1 MAVKTYVKSQR
12 VQLSKNFN
20 SYEFR
25 CGIGRGCNCTTI
37 LIDDKLVEYLQK
49 IRDHFGVEVTITSA
63 YRDPDYNRS
72 IGGATGSY
80 HTRGMAADIV
90 VKGVAPRTV
99 AAYCESIGILGIGL
113 YETAADGYFVHI
125 DTRTYKSFWYG
136 QAQSPRTTFGGAVTQ
151 PQTPAPDTSSN
162 TGNTYTVQSGDT
174 LAKIAAKYSGVTYQQ
189 IASLNGLKAPY
200 VIHVGQK
207 LSIPTQGST
216 ATPAAPVPSG
226 EYASADYSDSPDDLY
241 WFLMEKIGNIY
252 GVCGLLANLNAES
265 NLVAAC
271 LEIAARNKL
280 GYTSKAYTDAVDS
293 GKYLRF
299 ATDYAGY
306 GLAQWTDATRKT
318 ALLAYAKKKN
328 ASIGNRKMQA
338 EFLVDELA
346 GRFGS
351 VLNILKTAT
360 SVRQASNAVLMRFEC
375 PADQGQA
382 VQDRRAGF
390 GETYYQKFKDAAKP
404 SGQSVNAVPYF
415 CTVTADLLNVRNGP
429 STSNSI
435 LRRISTGT
443 ACTIVEEKDGWGRLS
458 NGGWV
463 SLQYVK
469 K

>member
-151 PQTPAPDTSSN
+151 PQAPAADNTSN

-207 LSIPTQGST
+207 LSIPIQGST
-216 ATPAAPVPSG
+216 DTPAAPVPSG
-226 EYASADYSDSPDDLY
+226 Q
-241 WFLMEKIGNIY
+241 N
-252 GVCGLLANLNAES
+252 
-265 NLVAAC
+265 
-271 LEIAARNKL
+271 
-280 GYTSKAYTDAVDS
+280 
-293 GKYLRF
+293 
-299 ATDYAGY
+299 
-306 GLAQWTDATRKT
+306 
-318 ALLAYAKKKN
+318 
-328 ASIGNRKMQA
+328 
-338 EFLVDELA
+338 
-346 GRFGS
+346 
-351 VLNILKTAT
+351 
-360 SVRQASNAVLMRFEC
+360 
-375 PADQGQA
+375 
-382 VQDRRAGF
+382 
-390 GETYYQKFKDAAKP
+390 
-404 SGQSVNAVPYF
+404 VNAVPYF

-429 STSNSI
+429 GTSNSI